1 MNIWRLNNG
10 KKISYPLSDLT
21 STKEFVVNGQYLNH
35 PFLKDGKQDL
45 DVISGITL
53 LVEDKDC
60 GMKQAFF
67 VSIDDVTTLP
77 FSEEE
82 LKNVKVLLTNPVY
95 QYKVNKKGKLDID
108 VMAEDYIISD

>member
-1 MNIWRLNNG
+1 MTGTVALIKPDKRLCRTR
-10 KKISYPLSDLT
+10 I
-21 STKEFVVNGQYLNH
+21 F
-35 PFLKDGKQDL
+35 
-45 DVISGITL
+45 I
-53 LVEDKDC
+53 
-60 GMKQAFF
+60 
-67 VSIDDVTTLP
+67 TTLP

>member
-53 LVEDKDC
+53 LVEDKDG